1 MAITYRQRLRRRSV
15 IWMKV
20 KDPELLKRRRKRL
33 NLSQTELAFLAK
45 CSQATIS
52 LLEVGGMKTL
62 SEDLAL
68 ELAKRLASDWEDLFV
83 ATPDVRVQRV
93 SNGSA
98 TAATRNAVPA

>member
-33 NLSQTELAFLAK
+33 NLSQRDLGYLAR
-45 CSQATIS
+45 CSQNAIS
-52 LLEVGGMKTL
+52 MLETGRMTTC

-68 ELAKRLASDWEDLFV
+68 EIAKRLSCDWEDLFV
-83 ATPDVRVQRV
+83 ARDDARMRRVAI
-93 SNGSA
+93 G
-98 TAATRNAVPA
+98 TRDAGREAVPA